1 MRFALI
7 DNNKVEASPQL
18 KAVCPGCSEPVIA
31 KCGKTRMHHWAHH
44 SRHCD
49 PWWEPET
56 EWHRLWKNNFPVEW
70 QESCLRDEKT
80 GELHIA
86 DIRTCDNLVIEFQ
99 HSHIDPKEQE
109 SRERFYKNMVWVVD
123 GTRLKR
129 DFPRFQKEKE
139 KFTLFRERIFQV
151 DFMEYYFPSTWI
163 TSSVQVIFDYLGVGL
178 NHNIR
183 EREPLY
189 CLFPQ
194 RVGSHSYIAQIP
206 RSAFI
211 KSIISGE
218 WTVRAGKLM
227 SDLEKEKQLSAAR
240 EKVEREI
247 REQANR
253 EEFMRS
259 LLARY
264 ARRRG
269 RF

>member
-1 MRFALI
+1 M
-7 DNNKVEASPQL
+7 DNQFSP
-18 KAVCPGCSEPVIA
+18 G
-31 KCGKTRMHHWAHH
+31 
-44 SRHCD
+44 
-49 PWWEPET
+49 
-56 EWHRLWKNNFPVEW
+56 
-70 QESCLRDEKT
+70 
-80 GELHIA
+80 
-86 DIRTCDNLVIEFQ
+86 
-99 HSHIDPKEQE
+99 
-109 SRERFYKNMVWVVD
+109 
-123 GTRLKR
+123 
-129 DFPRFQKEKE
+129 
-139 KFTLFRERIFQV
+139 
-151 DFMEYYFPSTWI
+151 
-163 TSSVQVIFDYLGVGL
+163 IFDYLGVGL
-178 NHNIR
+178 NDNIR